1 MASLVSI
8 RRVTSVGIENFP
20 IALLKMEIQISL
32 AHKSLRLSKQI
43 HLAKMSS
50 VVAALGNR
58 RNHSF
63 PPTAATMWSHSHN
76 SFSRKC
82 IKPHNNV
89 IVSNVWENHFSLK
102 SDLGSSSL
110 YYLHNILPRLSQK
123 QFCAESQNIFVF
135 SSFVF
140 PDLLQLKTHIC
151 VSSFLLFVWHDGC
164 SVFQIDACDFLSFSS
179 QSSLPVFAPEMFCPC
194 VGLAEHRNVYL
205 DKKSGIPRVTLIFF
219 PILSIITIRPK
230 TLLFSL
236 VIENFDLNKKSGIWG
251 LEVSTGLL

>member
-1 MASLVSI
+1 M
-8 RRVTSVGIENFP
+8 
-20 IALLKMEIQISL
+20 SL
-32 AHKSLRLSKQI
+32 AQKSLRQSKQI
-43 HLAKMSS
+43 HMAKMIS

-63 PPTAATMWSHSHN
+63 PSTATMWSHSHN

-164 SVFQIDACDFLSFSS
+164 SVFQINAYICDFSCHSHHSHLYLYLHLKCS
-179 QSSLPVFAPEMFCPC
+179 VR
-194 VGLAEHRNVYL
+194 VLA
-205 DKKSGIPRVTLIFF
+205 
-219 PILSIITIRPK
+219 
-230 TLLFSL
+230 
-236 VIENFDLNKKSGIWG
+236 
-251 LEVSTGLL
+251 